1 MKILANNKKAFF
13 NYTIKEAIEAGIV
26 LTGQEV
32 KSAKGGQASLKGA
45 YVIHRPNGEMYL
57 VNAYIP
63 PYQPANTAP
72 NYQPDHPR
80 KLLLNKKEI
89 SSLIGKAHQEGLTIV
104 PLKLYN
110 KNGKIKVEIA
120 LARGQKKFDK
130 REKIKRREV
139 DRTIRRALKQRGR

>member
-13 NYTIKEAIEAGIV
+13 NYEIKESLEAGIV

-32 KSAKGGQASLKGA
+32 KSIKEGQASLKGA
-45 YVIHRPNGEMYL
+45 YVMHRPNGEMYL

-89 SSLIGKAHQEGLTIV
+89 SFFIGKAHQEGLTVV

-120 LARGQKKFDK
+120 LVRGKKKFDK
-130 REKIKRREV
+130 REKIKKRQI
-139 DRTIRRALKQRGR
+139 DKKIQRALKRRGR